1 MSHAEVSHE
10 VLGPASERVVSRTAS
25 RTPLLGWGFVAPALL
40 LLLGLNL
47 FPLFFDI
54 YLGFTNAD
62 LSGGVTAGVGAQN
75 FSVLFSDPR
84 YAAAITTT
92 ALFVLLSVGVELVL
106 GFVLALALADRMP
119 GKPVVLTV
127 LLMPMMLC
135 PVVLSLFWN
144 LILNGHYGV
153 LNQFLGFLGLPQP
166 QWLTSDDLKF
176 VSLLI
181 VDVWM
186 WTPFMMLI
194 ALAGLNAI
202 PKHLYEAAAID
213 RASRWTVFRRI
224 TLPLCAP
231 LLGLA
236 VLLRGTDALK
246 QFDLVMA
253 MTGPNDST
261 TQTLSAGIYQVVFRD
276 YKVGLGAAYGVV
288 ILVMVIAVATIFV
301 RYIESLQRSQ
311 GKARA

>member
-1 MSHAEVSHE
+1 MKRPPGTS
-10 VLGPASERVVSRTAS
+10 
-25 RTPLLGWGFVAPALL
+25 PLLGWSFVAPALVL
-40 LLLGLNL
+40 LLALNV
-47 FPLFFDI
+47 FPLLLDI
-54 YLGFTNAD
+54 QLSFTNAD
-62 LSGGVTAGVGAQN
+62 LSGGETRGIGGKNYEIVFSGA
-75 FSVLFSDPR
+75 R
-84 YAAAITTT
+84 YAEAITTT
-92 ALFVLLSVGVELVL
+92 ALFVVMSVGLELVL
-106 GFVLALALADRMP
+106 GFCLALAMRGRLP

-176 VSLLI
+176 ISIVM

-202 PKHLYEAAAID
+202 PDHIYEAAEID
-213 RASRWTVFRRI
+213 RASRGKVFWRI
-224 TLPLCAP
+224 TLPMCAP

-261 TQTLSAGIYQVVFRD
+261 TQTLSAALYQVVFRD
-276 YKVGLGAAYGVV
+276 YRVGLGASYGVV
-288 ILVMVIAVATIFV
+288 ILVMVIAIATIFV
-301 RYIESLQRSQ
+301 RYIDALQKRQ
-311 GKARA
+311 GKVGG